1 MAMRATPKPNKNDKI
16 RYDYKKQISDTI
28 QNSTQRQNTVTIQQ
42 RALFAARLEDEISTI
57 QSRSN
62 KSRRNKK
69 VTGVDDITTRNKI
82 IDQAIN
88 RSIRTNSKDRLEIPE
103 AGKFLAT
110 REFSESFIL
119 KNSDQPKESTSL
131 RSNKSYKASN
141 KNNNERENSNGQ
153 RKRNSWDATSS
164 RKQDRNQNLDYKK
177 KFEKPPK
184 NNQDQNREI
193 LKQATKNLNLDP
205 ENQRRDMNNWE
216 VIQSSEAVR
225 GRYWCCIVIVLIVVV
240 VLVVLGVLI
249 YMILFRVQTNPCVN
263 GKFRFCAQ

>member
-16 RYDYKKQISDTI
+16 RYDYKKQISDTL
-28 QNSTQRQNTVTIQQ
+28 QNSTQRQNTETIQQ
-42 RALFAARLEDEISTI
+42 RALFAARLEDEISII

-82 IDQAIN
+82 VDQAIN

-119 KNSDQPKESTSL
+119 KNSDQLKQSTSL
-131 RSNKSYKASN
+131 RSNKF
-141 KNNNERENSNGQ
+141 ERENNNGQ
-153 RKRNSWDATSS
+153 RKRNSWDAASS
-164 RKQDRNQNLDYKK
+164 RKQDKNQNLNYTK
-177 KFEKPPK
+177 KFEKPPPK
-184 NNQDQNREI
+184 NNQDQEI